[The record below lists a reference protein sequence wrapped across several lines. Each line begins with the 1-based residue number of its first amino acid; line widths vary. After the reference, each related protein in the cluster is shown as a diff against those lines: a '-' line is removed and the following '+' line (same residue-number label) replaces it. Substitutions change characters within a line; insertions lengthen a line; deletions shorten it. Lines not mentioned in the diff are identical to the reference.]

1 MQKRINVS
9 LPEQT
14 VRALDRAVKKGG
26 RSRFINVAIRRYL
39 KQVSRSQLRKE
50 LAEGYRQSA
59 DEDLILA
66 AEWFPL
72 EEEAWEKSGL

>member
-14 VRALDRAVKKGG
+14 VQLLNRVAKKRD
-26 RSRFINVAIRRYL
+26 RSRLIDAAVRHYIDHVGRAEL
-39 KQVSRSQLRKE
+39 HKQ
-50 LAEGYRQSA
+50 LAEGYRRRAQQNL
-59 DEDLILA
+59 DIA

-72 EEEAWEKSGL
+72 DEEAWQKSGV